1 VRSYGCW
8 KKFEMSRTRTG
19 QAAVIMAKTKSGQSG
34 VIRFAPAL
42 KAAFLCLVITG
53 SAVGYVW
60 QKGEI
65 DHLGQLKHQRELH
78 LQLLTRNNLRLSDQ
92 IAILHSP
99 IMLDQ
104 RVKELNLGLGPLAPG
119 QVVRLVEPV
128 LPVVPGGAGE
138 SSGRQLAERMD
149 N

>member
-1 VRSYGCW
+1 
-8 KKFEMSRTRTG
+8 M
-19 QAAVIMAKTKSGQSG
+19 
-34 VIRFAPAL
+34 IRFAPAL

-65 DHLGQLKHQRELH
+65 EHLGQVKHQRELR
-78 LQLLTRNNLRLSDQ
+78 LQQLARNNQRLTDQ

-99 IMLDQ
+99 VMLDQ
-104 RVKELNLGLGPLAPG
+104 RVKELNLGLGPLVPG
-119 QVVRLVEPV
+119 QVVRLVEPAE
-128 LPVVPGGAGE
+128 PSAPGGRAE
-138 SSGRQLAERMD
+138 RQLALRTDE

>member
-1 VRSYGCW
+1 MG
-8 KKFEMSRTRTG
+8 KTRTG
-19 QAAVIMAKTKSGQSG
+19 QTAVMMAKTKTGQSG

-65 DHLGQLKHQRELH
+65 DHLGQVKHQRELR
-78 LQLLTRNNLRLSDQ
+78 LQLLTRSNQRLSDQ

-104 RVKELNLGLGPLAPG
+104 RVKELNLGLGPLVPG

-128 LPVVPGGAGE
+128 LPLAPGGAGE
-138 SSGRQLAERMD
+138 SGGRQWAERMD